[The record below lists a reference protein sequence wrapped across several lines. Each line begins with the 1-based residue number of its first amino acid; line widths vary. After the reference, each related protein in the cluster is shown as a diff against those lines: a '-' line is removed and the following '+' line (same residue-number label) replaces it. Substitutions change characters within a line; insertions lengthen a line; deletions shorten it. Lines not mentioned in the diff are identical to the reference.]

1 MPTLP
6 FPIEDRYYRY
16 SKYLRQTFGGR
27 VYRISLDAGF
37 TCPTRDGR
45 LGTGGCLYCNNAS
58 FGADRN
64 REIKPIKYQLAE
76 GIERAQ
82 KHRKAK
88 KFLAY
93 FQAYTN
99 TYGSVKYLEKLYRSV
114 LDVPAVVGILIG
126 TRPDCINDDILTLLH
141 DISQHTYVSIEYG
154 IESVYDKTLIWARRG
169 HNFDRTRR
177 AIEQTKQFGLHVAG
191 HIIFGFPTETRDEI
205 LQSAAILN
213 RLDLDAL
220 KIHHLHVVKQTS
232 LANLFSQS
240 PFHLFTD
247 REWVKLVCDFLER
260 LRPDI
265 VIQRLVGDAKPG
277 TLIAPKWTMPKVELL
292 RKIREELASRE
303 TFQGYRFKDDDS
315 RSRGFFL

>member
-16 SKYLRQTFGGR
+16 STYLRQTFGEK

-58 FGADRN
+58 FAADRS
-64 REIKPIKYQLAE
+64 EKLKPVRDQLVE
-76 GIERAQ
+76 GIERSI
-82 KHRKAK
+82 KHRKAR

-114 LDVPAVVGILIG
+114 LDIPDVVGILIG

-141 DISQHTYVSIEYG
+141 DISQHIYVSIEYG
-154 IESVYDKTLIWARRG
+154 IESVYDKTLLWARRG

-213 RLDLDAL
+213 NLKLDAL
-220 KIHHLHVVKQTS
+220 KIHHLHVVKQTA
-232 LANLFSQS
+232 LADLFAQS
-240 PFHLFTD
+240 PFPLFTEQ
-247 REWVKLVCDFLER
+247 EWIELVCDFLER
-260 LRPDI
+260 LRPNI

-277 TLIAPKWTMPKVELL
+277 TLIAPKWKMLKVELL
-292 RKIREELASRE
+292 RKIREELELRQS
-303 TFQGYRFKDDDS
+303 FQGYRLS
-315 RSRGFFL
+315 H

>member
-1 MPTLP
+1 MSPLP

-58 FGADRN
+58 FSADRS
-64 REIKPIKYQLAE
+64 RSLKPIKDQLAE

-82 KHRKAK
+82 KFRKAG

-114 LDVPAVVGILIG
+114 LDVPNVVGILIG
-126 TRPDCINDDILTLLH
+126 TRPDCVDNNILALLK
-141 DISQHTYVSIEYG
+141 DLRQETYLSIEYG
-154 IESVYDKTLIWARRG
+154 IESVYDKTLLWARRG
-169 HNFDRTRR
+169 HNFDRTRQ

-191 HIIFGFPTETRDEI
+191 HIIFGFPTETRGEI

-213 RLDLDAL
+213 ELELDAL
-220 KIHHLHVVKQTS
+220 KIHHLHVVKQTA
-232 LANLFSQS
+232 LADLFAKS
-240 PFHLFTD
+240 PFPLFTE
-247 REWVKLVCDFLER
+247 REWIELVCDFLER
-260 LRPDI
+260 LRSDI
-265 VIQRLVGDAKPG
+265 VIQRLVGGAKPG
-277 TLIAPKWTMPKVELL
+277 TLIAPQWKLTKPHILQAIKSELE
-292 RKIREELASRE
+292 RRRSY
-303 TFQGYRFKDDDS
+303 QGFRPDS
-315 RSRGFFL
+315 DK

>member
-1 MPTLP
+1 MPSLP
-6 FPIEDRYYRY
+6 FPIENRYYRY
-16 SKYLRQTFGGR
+16 STYLRQTFGEK

-58 FGADRN
+58 FAADHLEN
-64 REIKPIKYQLAE
+64 LKPVRDQLVD
-76 GIERAQ
+76 GIERAK
-82 KHRKAK
+82 KHRKAR

-99 TYGSVKYLEKLYRSV
+99 TYGSIHKLETLYRSV
-114 LDVPAVVGILIG
+114 LDIPDVVGILIG

-154 IESVYDKTLIWARRG
+154 VESVYDKTLLWARRG
-169 HNFDRTRR
+169 HNFDRTRW

-191 HIIFGFPTETRDEI
+191 HIIFGFPTETMDEI

-213 RLDLDAL
+213 DLELDAL
-220 KIHHLHVVKQTS
+220 KIHHLHVVKQTA
-232 LANLFSQS
+232 LADLFAQS
-240 PFHLFTD
+240 PFPLFTEQ
-247 REWVKLVCDFLER
+247 EWIKLVCDFLER
-260 LRPDI
+260 LRPNI

-277 TLIAPKWTMPKVELL
+277 TLIAPKWKMLKVDLL
-292 RKIREELASRE
+292 RKIREELKLQQS
-303 TFQGYRFKDDDS
+303 FQGYRLS
-315 RSRGFFL
+315 R

>member
-1 MPTLP
+1 MPILP

-58 FGADRN
+58 FSADRS
-64 REIKPIKYQLAE
+64 RSLKPVKDQLAE

-82 KHRKAK
+82 KFRKAG

-114 LDVPAVVGILIG
+114 LDMPNVVGILIG
-126 TRPDCINDDILTLLH
+126 TRPDCVDNNILALLK
-141 DISQHTYVSIEYG
+141 DLRQETYLSIEYG
-154 IESVYDKTLIWARRG
+154 IESVYDKTLLWARRG
-169 HNFDRTRR
+169 HNFDRTRQ

-191 HIIFGFPTETRDEI
+191 HIIFGFPTETRGEI

-213 RLDLDAL
+213 ELELDAL
-220 KIHHLHVVKQTS
+220 KIHHLHVVKQTA
-232 LANLFSQS
+232 LADLFAKS
-240 PFHLFTD
+240 PFPLFTE
-247 REWVKLVCDFLER
+247 REWIELVCDFLER
-260 LRPDI
+260 LRSDI
-265 VIQRLVGDAKPG
+265 VIQRLVGDARQG
-277 TLIAPKWTMPKVELL
+277 TLIAPQWRMSKAELL
-292 RKIREELASRE
+292 QKIRASLEQRQ
-303 TFQGYRFKDDDS
+303 TYQGFRH
-315 RSRGFFL
+315 LPPV

>member
-1 MPTLP
+1 MPILP

-58 FGADRN
+58 FSADRS
-64 REIKPIKYQLAE
+64 RSLKPIKDQLAE
-76 GIERAQ
+76 GIDRAQ
-82 KHRKAK
+82 KFRKAG

-114 LDVPAVVGILIG
+114 LDVPNVVGILIG
-126 TRPDCINDDILTLLH
+126 TRPDCINDDIFTLLK
-141 DISQHTYVSIEYG
+141 DLNQDTYVSVEYG
-154 IESVYDKTLIWARRG
+154 IESVYDKTLGWAQRG
-169 HNFDRTRR
+169 HDFETTRR
-177 AIEQTKQFGLHVAG
+177 AIEQTYEHGLHVTG

-213 RLDLDAL
+213 NLELDAL
-220 KIHHLHVVKQTS
+220 KIHHLHVVKQTV
-232 LANLFSQS
+232 LADLFSQS
-240 PFHLFTD
+240 PFPLFTEQ
-247 REWVKLVCDFLER
+247 EWIELVCDFLER

-277 TLIAPKWTMPKVELL
+277 TLIAPKWKTGKAVLL
-292 RKIREELASRE
+292 SKIQMELASRGA
-303 TFQGYRFKDDDS
+303 FQGYRFTDDESQS
-315 RSRGFFL
+315 REI

>member
-1 MPTLP
+1 MPILP

-58 FGADRN
+58 FSADRS
-64 REIKPIKYQLAE
+64 RSLKPVKDQLAE

-82 KHRKAK
+82 KFRKAG

-114 LDVPAVVGILIG
+114 LDVPNVVGILIG
-126 TRPDCINDDILTLLH
+126 TRPDCVDNNILALLK
-141 DISQHTYVSIEYG
+141 DLRQETYLSIEYG
-154 IESVYDKTLIWARRG
+154 IESVYDKTLLWARRG
-169 HNFDRTRR
+169 HNFDRTRQ

-191 HIIFGFPTETRDEI
+191 HIIFGFPTETRGEI

-213 RLDLDAL
+213 ELELDAL
-220 KIHHLHVVKQTS
+220 KIHHLHVVKQTA
-232 LANLFSQS
+232 LADLFAQS
-240 PFHLFTD
+240 PFPLFTEQ
-247 REWVKLVCDFLER
+247 EWIKLVCDFLER
-260 LRPDI
+260 LRSDI
-265 VIQRLVGDAKPG
+265 VIQRLVGGAKPG
-277 TLIAPKWTMPKVELL
+277 TLIAPQWKLTKPHILQAIKSELE
-292 RKIREELASRE
+292 RRRSY
-303 TFQGYRFKDDDS
+303 QGFRPDS
-315 RSRGFFL
+315 DK